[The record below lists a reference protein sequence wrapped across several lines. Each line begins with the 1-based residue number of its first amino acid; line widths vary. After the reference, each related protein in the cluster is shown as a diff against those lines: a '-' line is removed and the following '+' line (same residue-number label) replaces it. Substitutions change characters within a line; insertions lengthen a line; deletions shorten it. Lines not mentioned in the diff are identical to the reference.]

1 MGSSFGRD
9 YLAATILYFPPVAN
23 DDVFAVTIKVGLA
36 VVEALAVLNNA
47 DGSLRISFRTSQLT
61 TGAGMVTTVQLA
73 RADVPQ
79 LAVFVEFHY
88 YDATKIQLIGVPSPR
103 IASNHGGT
111 ESVLSFANYAVCC
124 LRSKWRRTQRQ
135 FLASSV

>member
-1 MGSSFGRD
+1 M
-9 YLAATILYFPPVAN
+9 PPVAN

-36 VVEALAVLNNA
+36 VVEALAVLNNS
-47 DGSLRISFRTSQLT
+47 DGSLRISFRTSPLT

-88 YDATKIQLIGVPSPR
+88 YDATKVRLIGVSSPR
-103 IASNHGGT
+103 VASN
-111 ESVLSFANYAVCC
+111 
-124 LRSKWRRTQRQ
+124 
-135 FLASSV
+135 